1 MPLSYASAKPDFD
14 RTPSAPASRIEASQP
29 RAQAATIPPGRS
41 GVAEPAARATL
52 PPLADAF
59 AALLAAESNETAS
72 VTPAWPVSAPAP
84 VVTDDLIEQIT
95 RRVLERLSDRVVR
108 DTVSEIV
115 SAVAERLVREEI
127 ERIKGAIK

>member
-1 MPLSYASAKPDFD
+1 MW
-14 RTPSAPASRIEASQP
+14 PA
-29 RAQAATIPPGRS
+29 
-41 GVAEPAARATL
+41 
-52 PPLADAF
+52 
-59 AALLAAESNETAS
+59 
-72 VTPAWPVSAPAP
+72 SAPAP

-127 ERIKGAIK
+127 ERIKGATK